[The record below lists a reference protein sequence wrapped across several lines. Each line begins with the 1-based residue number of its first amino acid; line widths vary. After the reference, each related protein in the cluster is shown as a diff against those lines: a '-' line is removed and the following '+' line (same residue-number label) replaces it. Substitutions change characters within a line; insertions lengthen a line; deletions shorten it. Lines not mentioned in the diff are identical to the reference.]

1 MAAVPLIALLT
12 DFGASDGY
20 PGVMKGVILGIAPAT
35 PLVDLTHEIAPQ
47 DVRAGAWVLH
57 TAWRY
62 FPEGSVFLCVVDP
75 GFGSG
80 RRPIARRAG
89 GRIFVRPDNW
99 LFSYLLADTIDAD
112 ARAVILAYPR
122 YFAAHPSDTFHG
134 RDIFAPA
141 AAWLAAGVAFD
152 ELGPALSVESLV
164 RLDLPQPTWLGD
176 TLIAHCTHIDHFGN
190 ILSNIGGALAQ
201 AILDNPEV
209 RVSIAGHSITAH
221 AHTFAEGP
229 ESDVFLYL
237 DSSGYLAL
245 ARRNGSAQAALELS
259 TTSIYEETLAIAGI
273 EHVREGE
280 S

>member
-1 MAAVPLIALLT
+1 MATVPLIALLT

-47 DVRAGAWVLH
+47 DIRAGAWVLQ

-75 GFGSG
+75 GVGSA
-80 RRPIARRAG
+80 RRPIALMAG
-89 GRIFVRPDNW
+89 ERVFVGPDNG
-99 LFSYLLADTIDAD
+99 LFSYILAEDAN
-112 ARAVILAYPR
+112 ARAVTIANPR
-122 YFAAHPSDTFHG
+122 YFAARPSDTFHG

-141 AAWLAAGVAFD
+141 AAWLAAGIAFE
-152 ELGPALSVESLV
+152 ELGPALAAESLV

-176 TLIAHCTHIDHFGN
+176 ALIAHCTHIDHFGN

-201 AILDNPEV
+201 AILNNPEV
-209 RVSIAGHSITAH
+209 RVTIAGHSITAH
-221 AHTFAEGP
+221 ARTFAEGP
-229 ESDVFLYL
+229 EADVFLYL

-245 ARRNGSAQAALELS
+245 ARRNGSAQVALALP
-259 TTSIYEETLAIAGI
+259 TASIYEETLAIAGI
-273 EHVREGE
+273 EHLRDGM

>member
-62 FPEGSVFLCVVDP
+62 FPEGSVFLCVIDP
-75 GFGSG
+75 GVGS
-80 RRPIARRAG
+80 ARRAIALQAG
-89 GRIFVRPDNW
+89 GRIFVGPDNG
-99 LFSYLLADTIDAD
+99 LFSYLLADPFDAD

-141 AAWLAAGVAFD
+141 AAWLATGITIE
-152 ELGPALSVESLV
+152 ELGPAVPAENLA
-164 RLDLPQPTWLGD
+164 RLPLRQPTWQGD
-176 TLIAHCTHIDHFGN
+176 TLIASCAHSDHFGN
-190 ILSNIGGALAQ
+190 ILTT
-201 AILDNPEV
+201 
-209 RVSIAGHSITAH
+209 IAGDLARVVLSASAARLTIADHSVTAR
-221 AHTFAEGP
+221 ARTFAEGP
-229 ESDVFLYL
+229 EGELFLYL
-237 DSSGYLAL
+237 DSSGHLAI
-245 ARRNGSAQAALELS
+245 ARRNGSALA
-259 TTSIYEETLAIAGI
+259 TLAIPPATLYQTALTITGI
-273 EHVREGE
+273 EGPQQ
-280 S
+280 

>member
-1 MAAVPLIALLT
+1 VAAVPLIALLT

-75 GFGSG
+75 GVGSA
-80 RRPIARRAG
+80 RRPIALQTG
-89 GRIFVRPDNW
+89 GRVFIGPDNG
-99 LFSYLLADTIDAD
+99 LFSYVLADNTDG
-112 ARAVILAYPR
+112 RAVTLTNPR
-122 YFAAHPSDTFHG
+122 YIAARPSDTFHG

-141 AAWLAAGVAFD
+141 AAWLAVGVAFD
-152 ELGPALSVESLV
+152 ELGPTLPVESLV
-164 RLDLPQPTWLGD
+164 QLDLPQPTWLGD
-176 TLIAHCTHIDHFGN
+176 TLIAHCAHIDHFGN
-190 ILSNIGGALAQ
+190 ILSNIGGGLAQ
-201 AILDNPEV
+201 AILNNSEV
-209 RVSIAGHSITAH
+209 RVSIAGHSITTH
-221 AHTFAEGP
+221 ARTFAEGP
-229 ESDVFLYL
+229 EADVFLYL

-245 ARRNGSAQAALELS
+245 AQRNGSAQSALALP
-259 TTSIYEETLAIAGI
+259 TASIYRETLAIAGV
-273 EHVREGE
+273 EHLRERK

>member
-1 MAAVPLIALLT
+1 MATVPLIALLT

-75 GFGSG
+75 GVGSA
-80 RRPIARRAG
+80 RRPIALMVGERVFIG
-89 GRIFVRPDNW
+89 PDNG
-99 LFSYLLADTIDAD
+99 LFSYILDEHAD
-112 ARAVILAYPR
+112 ARAVTIANPR
-122 YFAAHPSDTFHG
+122 YFAALPSDTFHG

-141 AAWLAAGVAFD
+141 AAWLATGIPFE
-152 ELGPALSVESLV
+152 ELGPALATESLV
-164 RLDLPQPTWLGD
+164 RLELPQPTWLGD

-190 ILSNIGGALAQ
+190 ILSNVEGALAR
-201 AILDNPEV
+201 AILNNPEV

-221 AHTFAEGP
+221 ARTFAEGP
-229 ESDVFLYL
+229 EADVFLYL

-245 ARRNGSAQAALELS
+245 ARRNGSAQVALALS
-259 TTSIYEETLAIAGI
+259 TASIYEETLAIAGI
-273 EHVREGE
+273 EHLHERE

>member
-20 PGVMKGVILGIAPAT
+20 PGIMKGVVLGIAPAT

-75 GFGSG
+75 GVGSA
-80 RRPIARRAG
+80 RRPIALKAG
-89 GRIFVRPDNW
+89 GRVFVGPDNG
-99 LFSYLLADTIDAD
+99 LFSYILADNAD
-112 ARAVILAYPR
+112 AHAVTLANPR
-122 YFAAHPSDTFHG
+122 YFAARPSDTFHG

-141 AAWLAAGVAFD
+141 AAWLAAGIAFE
-152 ELGPALSVESLV
+152 ELGPALAVESLV
-164 RLDLPQPTWLGD
+164 RLELPQPRWQGD
-176 TLIAHCTHIDHFGN
+176 TLIARCTHIDHFGN
-190 ILSNIGGALAQ
+190 ILTNIEGALAL
-201 AILDNPEV
+201 AILNDPEA
-209 RVSIAGHSITAH
+209 RLMIAGQSITAH

-229 ESDVFLYL
+229 EADVFLYL

-245 ARRNGSAQAALELS
+245 ARRNGSAQAALALP
-259 TTSIYEETLAIAGI
+259 TTSIYDETLLITGI
-273 EHVREGE
+273 EHPRAGA

>member
-1 MAAVPLIALLT
+1 MATVPLIALLT

-47 DVRAGAWVLH
+47 DIRAGAWVLQ

-75 GFGSG
+75 GVGSA
-80 RRPIARRAG
+80 RRPIALMAG
-89 GRIFVRPDNW
+89 ERVFVGPDNG
-99 LFSYLLADTIDAD
+99 LFSYILAEDAN
-112 ARAVILAYPR
+112 ARAVTIANPR
-122 YFAAHPSDTFHG
+122 HFAARPSDTFHG

-141 AAWLAAGVAFD
+141 AAWLAAGIAFE
-152 ELGPALSVESLV
+152 ELGPALAAESLV

-190 ILSNIGGALAQ
+190 ILSNIGDALAQ
-201 AILDNPEV
+201 AILNNPEV
-209 RVSIAGHSITAH
+209 RVTIAGHSITAH
-221 AHTFAEGP
+221 ARTFAEGP
-229 ESDVFLYL
+229 EADVFLYL

-245 ARRNGSAQAALELS
+245 ARRNGSAQVALALP
-259 TTSIYEETLAIAGI
+259 TASIYEETLAIAGI
-273 EHVREGE
+273 EHLRDGM

>member
-1 MAAVPLIALLT
+1 VAAVPLIALLT
-12 DFGASDGY
+12 DFGVSDGY

-75 GFGSG
+75 GVGSA
-80 RRPIARRAG
+80 RRPIALRAG
-89 GRIFVRPDNW
+89 GRVFVGPDNG
-99 LFSYLLADTIDAD
+99 LFSYILADNAE
-112 ARAVILAYPR
+112 AHAVTLANPR
-122 YFAAHPSDTFHG
+122 YFAARPSDTFHG

-141 AAWLAAGVAFD
+141 AAWLAARIAFE
-152 ELGPALSVESLV
+152 ELGPTLPVESLV
-164 RLDLPQPTWLGD
+164 RLELPQPTWLGD

-190 ILSNIGGALAQ
+190 ILTNIGGALAQ
-201 AILDNPEV
+201 AILNNPEV

-229 ESDVFLYL
+229 ESDVFLYV

-245 ARRNGSAQAALELS
+245 ARRNGSAQAALALP